1 MKRSIAIALLLSLT
15 FVTLSTDAWAQKK
28 PKIKDT
34 VTFAPTWEAAVEEA
48 KLLNVPIVLHSH
60 GFY

>member
-1 MKRSIAIALLLSLT
+1 MKRSLALSLLLVLAFA
-15 FVTLSTDAWAQKK
+15 FVGAEASAQKK

-34 VTFAPTWEAAVEEA
+34 VTFAKTWEAAVAEA
-48 KLLNVPIVLHSH
+48 KMLNVPIVLHSH

>member
-1 MKRSIAIALLLSLT
+1 MKRSLLFALLLSLT
-15 FVTLSTDAWAQKK
+15 FVAMSSDALAQKK

-34 VTFAPTWEAAVEEA
+34 VTFAETWDAAVEEA

>member
-1 MKRSIAIALLLSLT
+1 MKRTFAVLMLLSLT
-15 FVTLSTDAWAQKK
+15 FATLSDTAWAQKK

-34 VTFAPTWEAAVEEA
+34 VTFAATWDLAVEEA
-48 KLLNVPIVLHSH
+48 KALNVPIVLHSH